1 MGRFCP
7 GFPPS
12 TPTCPC
18 EGSGLEWGFRGCY
31 SHCPPPSRPGSSEQ
45 PPSHALSSPL
55 SQKPVVQR
63 RELWVGEAGRQGPAR
78 LGHLTVSLWPQAEP
92 SPGPRVRGS
101 EHLGVGTG
109 SSRGPQLC
117 SLGPHGAQ
125 RAPVAPRGNPSSVCL
140 QVSGGLGR
148 GTLVLGVM

>member
-1 MGRFCP
+1 M
-7 GFPPS
+7 
-12 TPTCPC
+12 
-18 EGSGLEWGFRGCY
+18 
-31 SHCPPPSRPGSSEQ
+31 
-45 PPSHALSSPL
+45 
-55 SQKPVVQR
+55 
-63 RELWVGEAGRQGPAR
+63 GEARCQGPAR

-101 EHLGVGTG
+101 EHLRVGTG

-117 SLGPHGAQ
+117 SLGPCGAQ
-125 RAPVAPRGNPSSVCL
+125 RAPAAPRGNLSSACP